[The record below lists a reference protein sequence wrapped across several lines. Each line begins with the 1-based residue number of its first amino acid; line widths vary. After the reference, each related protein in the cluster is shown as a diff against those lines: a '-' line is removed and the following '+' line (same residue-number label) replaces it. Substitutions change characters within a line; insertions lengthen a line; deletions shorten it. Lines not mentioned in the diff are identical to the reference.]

1 LFEVILGQV
10 LARFYV
16 FRGEN
21 RGERRLRSG
30 IGESLLNYILIIYLP
45 NPKSILKSIV

>member
-1 LFEVILGQV
+1 M
-10 LARFYV
+10 
-16 FRGEN
+16 EN
-21 RGERRLRSG
+21 RGEWRLRSG